1 MAYTR
6 YFMAVTPPM
15 RKQIKRKRKENGQSR
30 SLALIESLI
39 KPHIET
45 TPQATSFWGVFL
57 EQFAIRFISYGLVKN
72 ERIGG
77 CCYLG

>member
-1 MAYTR
+1 
-6 YFMAVTPPM
+6 MAVTPPM
-15 RKQIKRKRKENGQSR
+15 RKQIKKKKRKRTIQKPGFDWVP
-30 SLALIESLI
+30 I

-57 EQFAIRFISYGLVKN
+57 EAFAIRFISYGLVKN

-77 CCYLG
+77 CRYLG